1 MSVCLSVIPLWAICR
16 RPRRDPPYLL
26 TPTHSQPRAL
36 RHVTISRTSQET
48 PLKSACHEGSTPPQA
63 GVLTTPHPAR
73 HRPPRARRCA
83 IALTYSPPLTTES
96 PTTHNCPTPAQ
107 QTLTYSPASEA
118 SMGRSDSRS
127 RSPPPRR
134 DRERSSSRD
143 RERSRDRGR
152 APVRLRRSVPFL
164 KRCANHLSPLAAS
177 SRWGWRLR
185 AQRGGQAIRRR
196 AELRDRRG
204 RCPQVRRLRAV
215 SAHHP
220 RLV

>member
-1 MSVCLSVIPLWAICR
+1 MSNQCWATGGTAHMDVAI
-16 RPRRDPPYLL
+16 
-26 TPTHSQPRAL
+26 
-36 RHVTISRTSQET
+36 QER
-48 PLKSACHEGSTPPQA
+48 
-63 GVLTTPHPAR
+63 PHPV
-73 HRPPRARRCA
+73 PDDIICSRRCA
-83 IALTYSPPLTTES
+83 LMRSRRPAPAPGACGCTGPP
-96 PTTHNCPTPAQ
+96 PAPPTPPP
-107 QTLTYSPASEA
+107 PARTTAPLPSA
-118 SMGRSDSRS
+118 SVSGGPPHAGS

-152 APVRLRRSVPFL
+152 APVRLPRSVPFL

-185 AQRGGQAIRRR
+185 AQRGGQDIRRR